1 MRTIIKGSEGDKME
15 NVLNYVRL
23 RQDIS
28 FQMSP
33 FNVIDALILSD
44 LAYVDWNNIVK
55 DEKVDLQRAC
65 RQYFKMHTPEE
76 IQRKYVFSN
85 NVPNLAKE
93 VSRSNRF
100 KDISLMKYR
109 EVFDEE
115 KNIQFS
121 VVTFVLPD
129 ETLFISYR
137 GTDGS
142 ITGWKENMQ
151 MTYMSHLPCQK
162 MAAEY
167 AEEIIDGI
175 EEKSFWFGFV
185 HKKVYPKIYLAG
197 HSKGGNLAMYAALF
211 GKGIQEHIT
220 SVFAFDAPGFRL
232 DVWNSIKDRSILEKI
247 TNYKPKDSII
257 GCLLEHQETAKIV
270 DATDFGLTQHD
281 AFSWSIGPKDFNYVQ
296 SLTKQSEEA
305 LAYIDK
311 ILMCKEDVDKKMY
324 IDLIFSVI
332 DKFDVKQLS
341 DFNDIGIR
349 KGISGILELRQL
361 SGEEIKFLFEVISF
375 LRSQTSSLLKQAK
388 K

>member
-15 NVLNYVRL
+15 NILNYVRL

-100 KDISLMKYR
+100 KYISLMKYR

-175 EEKSFWFGFV
+175 EEKSLCI
-185 HKKVYPKIYLAG
+185 KKYIQRFIWLDIPRAVILRCMQLYLARVF
-197 HSKGGNLAMYAALF
+197 KNILLLF
-211 GKGIQEHIT
+211 LPLMLQ
-220 SVFAFDAPGFRL
+220 DL
-232 DVWNSIKDRSILEKI
+232 D
-247 TNYKPKDSII
+247 
-257 GCLLEHQETAKIV
+257 
-270 DATDFGLTQHD
+270 
-281 AFSWSIGPKDFNYVQ
+281 
-296 SLTKQSEEA
+296 
-305 LAYIDK
+305 
-311 ILMCKEDVDKKMY
+311 
-324 IDLIFSVI
+324 
-332 DKFDVKQLS
+332 
-341 DFNDIGIR
+341 
-349 KGISGILELRQL
+349 
-361 SGEEIKFLFEVISF
+361 
-375 LRSQTSSLLKQAK
+375 
-388 K
+388 

>member
-15 NVLNYVRL
+15 NILNYVRL

-55 DEKVDLQRAC
+55 DEKVALQRAC

-109 EVFDEE
+109 EDFDEE

-121 VVTFVLPD
+121 VVTFILPD

-175 EEKSFWFGFV
+175 E
-185 HKKVYPKIYLAG
+185 KKVSGLGLCIKKYIQRFIWQDIPRAVILRCMQLCLARVF
-197 HSKGGNLAMYAALF
+197 KNILLLF
-211 GKGIQEHIT
+211 L
-220 SVFAFDAPGFRL
+220 P
-232 DVWNSIKDRSILEKI
+232 
-247 TNYKPKDSII
+247 
-257 GCLLEHQETAKIV
+257 
-270 DATDFGLTQHD
+270 
-281 AFSWSIGPKDFNYVQ
+281 
-296 SLTKQSEEA
+296 
-305 LAYIDK
+305 
-311 ILMCKEDVDKKMY
+311 LMLQ
-324 IDLIFSVI
+324 DL
-332 DKFDVKQLS
+332 
-341 DFNDIGIR
+341 G
-349 KGISGILELRQL
+349 
-361 SGEEIKFLFEVISF
+361 
-375 LRSQTSSLLKQAK
+375 
-388 K
+388 